1 MLLDAKHKPWLW
13 AVAGITAGSVAG
25 YVPYA
30 LYAPNGPSGGSLVG
44 LSFGIGAFLLML
56 FAGLLGLRRKF
67 PAWRVG
73 RPETWLRAH
82 LWLGLLCV
90 PWAFFHAG
98 FRMGGPLTLT
108 LMILLVL
115 VTLSGLLGIILQQIL
130 PRLMT
135 ARVPME
141 TIYEQIDH
149 VKEQLLGEADA
160 LVAAAA
166 GPLEAAAGAKPPVEG
181 AAPLREFYLGQVRP
195 FLRGRASS
203 GGLSSAHRAAVIFT
217 GVRPVLP
224 PTLHESLKDLE
235 VICEEWRQLSTQKR
249 LHRWLHGWLLVHIPL
264 SYALLLLGAAHAVM
278 SVRF

>member
-1 MLLDAKHKPWLW
+1 MLLDAKHKPWMW
-13 AVAGITAGSVAG
+13 AVAGITAGSLGG
-25 YVPYA
+25 YIPYH
-30 LYAPNGPSGGSLVG
+30 LLSPNGPSGGSWVG
-44 LSFGIGAFLLML
+44 ISFGVGAFVLML
-56 FAGLLGLRRKF
+56 FCGLLGLRRQF

-73 RPETWLRAH
+73 RPESWLRAH

-98 FRMGGPLTLT
+98 FRMGGALTLA

-115 VTLSGLLGIILQQIL
+115 VTLSGILGVILQQIL

-135 ARVPME
+135 GRVPME

-149 VKEQLLGEADA
+149 VKAQLLAEADA
-160 LVAAAA
+160 TIAAVA
-166 GPLEAAAGAKPPVEG
+166 GSLETAVAKPPVEG
-181 AAPLREFYLGQVRP
+181 SGPLREFYLGQIRP
-195 FLRGRASS
+195 FLRGRTSR
-203 GGLSSAHRAAVIFT
+203 GPLGTAHRAAVIFT

-224 PTLHESLKDLE
+224 PALHETLKDLE
-235 VICEEWRQLSTQKR
+235 VACEECRQLTTQKK
-249 LHRWLHGWLLVHIPL
+249 LHRWMHGWLLVHVPL